1 MPRLAPGAR
10 GVSRRGQE
18 GGSVKVRRRTQGK
31 REAGERE
38 GGGSG
43 LGTGLGFRV
52 AMGVRP
58 PVAVGAIRNSAFFD
72 DEEGAKRR

>member
-10 GVSRRGQE
+10 GVSGRGQE

-52 AMGVRP
+52 AMGVR
-58 PVAVGAIRNSAFFD
+58 SL
-72 DEEGAKRR
+72 